1 MSAVK
6 QQPRR
11 FAQDVADIKEAPRRF
26 AQDVADIKEEEAS
39 HVQSAM
45 HRLGES
51 LKTLEVN
58 AQQLEERLVTVLTE
72 EEVQKE
78 ESAQGLGGVVRHA
91 ADIHS
96 LASTV
101 ELVNRMIGS
110 ILGRL
115 QL

>member
-6 QQPRR
+6 QQSPRR

-26 AQDVADIKEEEAS
+26 AQDVADIKEAS